1 MDSAHGGNDIKDRT
15 KLAIWSEDS
24 FGAGTVTCPCE
35 QWRLFR
41 ALVNIGKNLRDEAT
55 TDADSVK
62 KSRSKR
68 HASRR
73 YYEGKHTLAIDTTLK
88 PFGNFLEAGQ
98 VLPHKCATAAR
109 GSLGINHMLVTRLR
123 SG

>member
-55 TDADSVK
+55 TDAD
-62 KSRSKR
+62 RAFAELFGPNALQA
-68 HASRR
+68 HAYRR
-73 YYEGKHTLAIDTTLK
+73 EDGHVEYG
-88 PFGNFLEAGQ
+88 
-98 VLPHKCATAAR
+98 
-109 GSLGINHMLVTRLR
+109 
-123 SG
+123 